1 MINKKI
7 FFKGYKSILAHDS
20 PAIALGCCFIAIGAL
35 LKNLGFNIQES
46 IFSTMLTYAL
56 PGSLVMAESLLVGAS
71 LLNIFL
77 AVWFVNARLYPMAV
91 SLFPLMMH
99 KNQPKWKY
107 YFSCHFIA
115 VSAWLIMKNN
125 YKSIPKEQRIDYWIG
140 IGSATWS
147 VAVLGTF
154 IGFHFSDLGNVF
166 SQIINGAFNSSA
178 LFGGFIGVLI
188 VGFTRAAFSNE
199 AGVGSASIAHS
210 AAKTK
215 EPVSEGMVALLEPFI
230 DTVVICTMTAI
241 VIIITGNHTVG
252 GLSGS
257 ELTTQAFGSIY
268 KGFEYILA
276 IAILLFAFSTMIS
289 WSYYGLKSWTFLF
302 GKSKFSDISYKSIF
316 L

>member
-1 MINKKI
+1 MINRQF
-7 FFKGYKSILAHDS
+7 FFKGYKSILAPDS

-115 VSAWLIMKNN
+115 VSAWLIMKSN
-125 YKSIPKEQRIDYWIG
+125 YKTVPKKQRIDFWIG

-154 IGFHFSDLGNVF
+154 IGFYFS
-166 SQIINGAFNSSA
+166 
-178 LFGGFIGVLI
+178 
-188 VGFTRAAFSNE
+188 
-199 AGVGSASIAHS
+199 
-210 AAKTK
+210 
-215 EPVSEGMVALLEPFI
+215 
-230 DTVVICTMTAI
+230 
-241 VIIITGNHTVG
+241 
-252 GLSGS
+252 
-257 ELTTQAFGSIY
+257 
-268 KGFEYILA
+268 EYLNKDMMMGLA
-276 IAILLFAFSTMIS
+276 ILNPVYFLCMMVGASKTIQITLSVILGTILGPLFYFISPEWSILLGGIIGGTIAYLIGELNVS
-289 WSYYGLKSWTFLF
+289 
-302 GKSKFSDISYKSIF
+302 
-316 L
+316 